1 MIFEVMLLFLLLHQ
15 KQHTPDGNMVNF
27 HLPVR
32 TENQAEEPE
41 QEALPELNH
50 PPVEADSF
58 TMVSSDAT
66 WLLCLISYRVS
77 VSLSVF
83 RSLSV

>member
-27 HLPVR
+27 YLPVR

-50 PPVEADSF
+50 PPVEADSPGELYIPSPWF
-58 TMVSSDAT
+58 PAMP
-66 WLLCLISYRVS
+66 LGCS
-77 VSLSVF
+77 V
-83 RSLSV
+83 

>member
-41 QEALPELNH
+41 QEALG
-50 PPVEADSF
+50 VE
-58 TMVSSDAT
+58 SSP
-66 WLLCLISYRVS
+66 R
-77 VSLSVF
+77 
-83 RSLSV
+83 RG